1 MGALSTHYTYAYTL
15 RRSLWVHF
23 DSLAT
28 LPLLRAASQLSGTR
42 YAAAVPRVKHGDL
55 PHGDAGDAPDLAHG
69 ALPPGAAEAGE
80 LASQRAEQQLLK
92 IGVLEEALAE
102 ARVELVAARQGRR
115 ADAVPPAVPHRT
127 SVRTVA

>member
-1 MGALSTHYTYAYTL
+1 MGALSTHCTYAYTL

-69 ALPPGAAEAGE
+69 DLPPGAAEAGE
-80 LASQRAEQQLLK
+80 LAPQRAEQQLLK

-102 ARVELVAARQGRR
+102 ARAELVAARQGRR